1 MSQATTPLHI
11 SIGPRVRKSPF
22 YAATLRYGDQL
33 WERVMAAGKR
43 HNIAPTAPS
52 TIRSIEGGLLSYLS
66 DKNPG

>member
-22 YAATLRYGDQL
+22 YAATLR
-33 WERVMAAGKR
+33 
-43 HNIAPTAPS
+43 
-52 TIRSIEGGLLSYLS
+52 SIEGGLLSYVS